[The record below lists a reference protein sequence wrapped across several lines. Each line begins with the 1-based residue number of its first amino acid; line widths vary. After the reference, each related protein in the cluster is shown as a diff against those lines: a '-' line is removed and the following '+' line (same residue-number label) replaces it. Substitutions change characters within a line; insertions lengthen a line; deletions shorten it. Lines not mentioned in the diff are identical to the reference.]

1 METVFLV
8 FSFLLGQHEGQS
20 PTPSESAKLYADRN
34 RSSSQVIIIS
44 LVFGIYSEFQIHSGH
59 QVSRDIGW
67 LECGREEKE
76 VEEVFNNIT
85 DIATIIEYHFL
96 SQNFQRALDKVK
108 RGLLVSHH
116 CGYCIRSEMTNI
128 VKKKGKSTSS
138 SLLFHQA
145 PINRGCGKLIEIVS
159 IQNRSKVNQGQIG
172 KSNESCLKARR
183 QKSLCD

>member
-20 PTPSESAKLYADRN
+20 PTPSESAKLYANRN

-44 LVFGIYSEFQIHSGH
+44 LVVLVMGVQDTILITPHQGLYIIIGIFIHSGH

-67 LECGREEKE
+67 LEHGREEKE

-108 RGLLVSHH
+108 RGLFVSHH

-159 IQNRSKVNQGQIG
+159 I
-172 KSNESCLKARR
+172 
-183 QKSLCD
+183 